1 MPKISELYRYKLA
14 LKVAQSH
21 ISDVESENA
30 RLIGLSART
39 AKRTT
44 TEVVNVCEYMAI
56 ADRLS
61 AIEKEQRRIH
71 RLIQPPVLYSKIAK
85 VRRILSRYDKPTKAT
100 RAKR

>member
-1 MPKISELYRYKLA
+1 MPKMSELRMLKLK
-14 LKVAQSH
+14 LKTQQSF
-21 ISDVESENA
+21 IAEVMDENA
-30 RLIGLSART
+30 RLIELAART